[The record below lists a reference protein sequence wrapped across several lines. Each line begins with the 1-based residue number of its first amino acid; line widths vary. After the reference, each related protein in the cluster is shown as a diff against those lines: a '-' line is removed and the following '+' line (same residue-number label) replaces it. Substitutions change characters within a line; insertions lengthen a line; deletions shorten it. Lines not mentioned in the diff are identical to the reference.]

1 MKKILLTIL
10 LGSLATFSLAENQKL
25 SVCATKSPNGEILE
39 NIKPMLKQKGIDL
52 DIKYYNS
59 YNDPAVMNY
68 SIANARFAPKNP
80 NKETEAGKCIAN
92 FFQNQAYLDAYN
104 QLYNGNLVS
113 IGSVFFVPYAVFTT
127 PELAVS
133 YKKDKI
139 SAIFKNSMLA
149 ITDSNIME
157 IRAEKMIESMGLLT
171 FKSGNIKGLDDLV
184 GNPYHLNI
192 VKVDSASLPSIL
204 LNKNSE
210 LVVVNSY
217 QAHLEKVPDNQIIYK
232 ESVNPYYSNIVVT
245 TSQNANKPEVK
256 ELLNAL
262 TSNSS
267 KSFMQ
272 SKYNGMVIPTF

>member
-1 MKKILLTIL
+1 M
-10 LGSLATFSLAENQKL
+10 ATFSLAENQKIT
-25 SVCATKSPNGEILE
+25 VCATKSPNGEILE

-52 DIKYYNS
+52 EIKYYNS

-68 SIANARFAPKNP
+68 SISNAQFAPKNP
-80 NKETEAGKCIAN
+80 NKETEAGKCAVN

-104 QLYNGNLVS
+104 QMYNGNLVS
-113 IGSVFFVPYAVFTT
+113 VGSVFFVPYAVYTT
-127 PELAVS
+127 PELAAS
-133 YKKDKI
+133 YKKDKNP
-139 SAIFKNSMLA
+139 AIFKNSMLA
-149 ITDSNIME
+149 ITDSSIME

-184 GNPYHLNI
+184 GNPYNLNI